1 MSIKAENCLVLQ
13 NAKIVFQTEP
23 TTTTLSGEN
32 IEFLPPV
39 IKSSISVLYT
49 LCLKRARFLYESFD
63 RFAHHVENSVHFST
77 SPQKCVRMYFNFTF
91 PQRNANR
98 VKSFGGIER
107 ERKRRGKAGK

>member
-77 SPQKCVRMYFNFTF
+77 SPESVLECISILLF
-91 PQRNANR
+91 PN
-98 VKSFGGIER
+98 EMPT
-107 ERKRRGKAGK
+107 E